1 MKSDKG
7 FIIALIA
14 VFIYMF
20 LGLLIV
26 GYTYE
31 ERYRAAGVG
40 IDENE
45 EVVSKV
51 KPQYLIYNKN
61 FM

>member
-26 GYTYE
+26 GYGYE
-31 ERYRAAGVG
+31 ERYRSAGVG
-40 IDENE
+40 NDENE

>member
-1 MKSDKG
+1 
-7 FIIALIA
+7 
-14 VFIYMF
+14 MF

-26 GYTYE
+26 GYSYE
-31 ERYRAAGVG
+31 ERYRSAGVCN
-40 IDENE
+40 DENE
-45 EVVSKV
+45 EVVSNV